1 MFCIVDLEGQT
12 ILELTSKV
20 VLVEI
25 PEADLDYD
33 ECVLNR
39 ARMFGRSIIMSNKPT
54 QMGGCPHCSASLK
67 KKRKAAE
74 KVLSHIVA
82 QEISGVSYRCVTP
95 VSTDLVLA
103 HRLMKKLKKM
113 VNDEQQ

>member
-1 MFCIVDLEGQT
+1 MFCIVDLEGGT
-12 ILELTSKV
+12 ILELTSQV

-25 PEADLDYD
+25 PDACLDDD

-39 ARMFGRSIIMSNKPT
+39 ARMFGRPIIMSNKPT
-54 QMGGCPHCSASLK
+54 QMGGCPHCTASRK

-82 QEISGVSYRCVTP
+82 QEVSGVSYRCVIAEDA
-95 VSTDLVLA
+95 DLVLA
-103 HRLMKKLKKM
+103 RRLMKM
-113 VNDEQQ
+113 VNDDQQ